1 MKFKKLV
8 CTLLTLSLGVF
19 ALASCTG
26 AGSGDEELNYV
37 SLRINPEIEL
47 LCDNSGEVVSVN
59 AVNDDGEIVLES
71 VDLMGMDI
79 EEASA
84 SFAEA
89 VDDLGYVSED
99 GSENTVYVGVEGE
112 DSSAIEEKIN
122 KNIRSYFDNNGI
134 NGKVSKETLDKYA
147 DKAAEWGVSNG
158 HVKLIMRALDANP
171 ELTDADVIHLEVK
184 DIMKLIKSGNENG
197 GIAAGLKAEYR
208 AAVEA
213 LKLEYAEL
221 FDLREEIDAYEEAL
235 AGELTD
241 EDRAAAEAALKAL
254 EDAEKPLAK
263 AYKADLDELKDNYK
277 KLSKDARNQY
287 RAEAEKKIKDK
298 SEKDKSKNDKKDK

>member
-1 MKFKKLV
+1 MKFKKLI

-26 AGSGDEELNYV
+26 GDGDGEELNYV

-59 AVNDDGEIVLES
+59 AVNEDGEIVLES

-79 EEASA
+79 ADASA
-84 SFAEA
+84 TFAEA
-89 VDDLGYVSED
+89 VDDLGYINED
-99 GSENTVYVGVEGE
+99 GSENTVFVGVEGA

-171 ELTDADVIHLEVK
+171 DLTDADVIHLEVK

-213 LKLEYAEL
+213 LKLEYVEL

-241 EDRAAAEAALKAL
+241 EERAAVEAALEAL
-254 EDAEKPLAK
+254 EEAEKPLAK

-277 KLSKDARNQY
+277 KLSKDARTQY

-298 SEKDKSKNDKKDK
+298 AEKDKSKDNKKDK

>member
-26 AGSGDEELNYV
+26 GDGDGEELNYV

-59 AVNDDGEIVLES
+59 AVNEDGEIVLES

-79 EEASA
+79 ADASA
-84 SFAEA
+84 TFAEA
-89 VDDLGYVSED
+89 ADDLGYVNED
-99 GSENTVYVGVEGE
+99 GSDNTVFVGVEGE
-112 DSSAIEEKIN
+112 GSLAIEEKVN

-171 ELTDADVIHLEVK
+171 DLTDADVIHLEVK

-213 LKLEYAEL
+213 LKLEYVEL
-221 FDLREEIDAYEEAL
+221 FDIREEIDAYEEAL
-235 AGELTD
+235 EGELTD
-241 EDRAAAEAALKAL
+241 EERAAVEAALEAL
-254 EDAEKPLAK
+254 EKAEKPLAK

-277 KLSKDARNQY
+277 KLSKDARTQY

-298 SEKDKSKNDKKDK
+298 AEKDKSKDNKKDK